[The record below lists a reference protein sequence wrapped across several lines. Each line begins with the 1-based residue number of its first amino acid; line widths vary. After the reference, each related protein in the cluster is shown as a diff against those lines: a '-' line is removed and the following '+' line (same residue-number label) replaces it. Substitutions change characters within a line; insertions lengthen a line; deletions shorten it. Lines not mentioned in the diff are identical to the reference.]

1 MTYPRPSA
9 SSDPSTSSGTATSS
23 GTGGS
28 AFGPAAVVPSP
39 RFPEIERDVLA
50 FWKDDDTF
58 RASIENREGADE
70 WVFYDGPPFANGLPH
85 YGHLLTGYAKDLFP
99 RFQTMRGK
107 KVDRVFGW
115 DTHGLP
121 AELEAMKQLGITEKA
136 EIEAM
141 GIDVFNDKAR
151 SSVLAYTRDWEDYV
165 TRQARWVDFER
176 GYKTLNPSYMES
188 VLWAFKTLHDKGLA
202 YEGHRVLPYCWRDET
217 PLSAHELRMDDDV
230 YQMRQDPSV
239 TVTFPLVGAKAEA
252 LGLTGVRALAWTT
265 TPWTLPTNL
274 ALVVGPD
281 IRYVVVPGGPAG
293 AADVQPGDEPL
304 EATAHR
310 YLLAEPLLAGY
321 AKDLGY
327 DSAEAAQD
335 AVVQSVLGAE
345 LEDVAYDRL
354 FDYYADAA
362 TWGTE
367 RAWRILVD
375 DYVTTS
381 DGTGIVHQA
390 PAFGEDDQR
399 VTEAAGIP
407 LIMSLDDGGRFLPH
421 ATDVAGELWMDANTP
436 LVRLLRQNGR
446 LLRLASYEH
455 SYPHCWRCRNP
466 LIYRAVSSWFVRVT
480 DIKDRMLANN
490 EQITWVP
497 ENVKHGQFGKWL
509 EGARDWSISRNRY
522 WGSPIPVWKSDDAA
536 YPRVD
541 VYGSLDDMERD
552 FGRLPRDPE
561 GNVDLHRPYI
571 DDLTRPNPDDPT
583 GRSTMR
589 RIEDVFDVW
598 FDSGSMPYAQV
609 HYPFDNREWFDSHA
623 PADFIVEYIGQTRGW
638 FYVMH
643 VLSTALFDRPAFT
656 GVSCHG
662 IVLGSDGYKMS
673 KSLKNYPD
681 VSEVFDRDGSDA
693 MRWFLM
699 SSSVLRGGN
708 LVVTEE
714 GIRAAVRE
722 FMLPLWSTWYF
733 FATYA
738 NAAAPGGYEA
748 TWRTDSTNV
757 LDRYILALT
766 GDLVRGVAADLEGL
780 DSTSAAAKLRD
791 FAEALT
797 NWYIRRSRD
806 RFWVGVDPS
815 TGSGTAGAS
824 SGTAGASSGTEGASS
839 GTAGAGSGTAGA
851 SSGTEAFDT
860 LYTVL
865 ETLTRVAAPLIPL
878 VAEQVWQG
886 LTGGRSVHLQD
897 WPDAGLFPQAADI
910 RSAMDA
916 VREVSSVANA
926 LRKREG
932 KRVRLPLP
940 MLTVVVQDASALA
953 QFEGIIREE
962 LNVKAVELVEF
973 RPGSY
978 EEFGVKERL
987 KINARAAGPRLG
999 KRVQQVI
1006 QAANAGNWRWVDG
1019 RGFVVITADGEIDLL
1034 SSEAATDTDA
1044 SGRPEGEALGILQLQ
1059 EGSGFVILDTTTTP
1073 ELEAEGLARDVI
1085 RAVQDTRKAAGFDVS
1100 DRIRLQ
1106 MLFQDAADADAVAGA
1121 FDVAD
1126 IAGETLALDHALLL
1140 EGEDAHVPA
1149 DAAIEVWQADAFG
1162 AAPEHVAYVRT
1173 GQYAN
1178 AGGFWVAVTR
1188 IEAAE

>member
-9 SSDPSTSSGTATSS
+9 SGASS
-23 GTGGS
+23 
-28 AFGPAAVVPSP
+28 FGPGADERPARAGVAPNP
-39 RFPEIERDVLA
+39 RFPDLERDTLA
-50 FWKDDDTF
+50 FWHADDTF
-58 RASIENREGADE
+58 RASIAQRDGADE

-121 AELEAMKQLGITEKA
+121 AELEAMKQLGITEKD
-136 EIEAM
+136 EIERM
-141 GIDVFNDKAR
+141 GVATFNAKAR
-151 SSVLAYTRDWEDYV
+151 ESVLEYTREWEDYV

-176 GYKTLNPSYMES
+176 GYKTLDTTYMES
-188 VLWAFKTLHDKGLA
+188 VLWAFKTLYDKGLA
-202 YEGHRVLPYCWRDET
+202 YEGYRVLPYCWRDET
-217 PLSAHELRMDDDV
+217 PLSNHELRMDDDV
-230 YQMRQDPSV
+230 YKMRQDPSV
-239 TVTFPLVGAKAEA
+239 TVTFPLVGLKAEA

-274 ALVVGPD
+274 ALAVGPD

-293 AADVQPGDEPL
+293 AADVHRATDGSLDDPI

-310 YLLAEPLLAGY
+310 YLLAEDLLAGY

-327 DSAEAAQD
+327 ESPEAAHA
-335 AVVQSVLGAE
+335 AVVQTVSGSE

-362 TWGTE
+362 VWGTD

-375 DYVTTS
+375 DYVTTT

-390 PAFGEDDQR
+390 PAYGEDDQR

-407 LIMSLDDGGRFLPH
+407 LIMSLDDGGRFLPQV
-421 ATDVAGELWMDANTP
+421 ADVAGELWMDANRP
-436 LVRLLRQNGR
+436 LIRLLARDGR
-446 LLRLASYEH
+446 LLREASYEH

-480 DIKDRMLANN
+480 DFKDRMLANN

-497 ENVKHGQFGKWL
+497 ENVKDGQFGKWL
-509 EGARDWSISRNRY
+509 EGARDWSVSRNRY
-522 WGSPIPVWKSDDAA
+522 WGSPIPVWRSDDPEH
-536 YPRVD
+536 PRMD
-541 VYGSLDDMERD
+541 VYGSLEELERD
-552 FGRLPRDPE
+552 FGTLPRNPSGE
-561 GNVDLHRPYI
+561 VDLHRPYV
-571 DDLTRPNPDDPT
+571 DELTRPNPDDPS

-609 HYPFDNREWFDSHA
+609 HYPFENREWFDSHS

-638 FYVMH
+638 FYLMH

-662 IVLGSDGYKMS
+662 IVLGSDGQKMS
-673 KSLKNYPD
+673 KSLRNYPD

-708 LVVTEE
+708 LIVTEE
-714 GIRAAVRE
+714 GIRAGVRE
-722 FMLPLWSTWYF
+722 FLLPLWNAWYF

-738 NAAAPGGYEA
+738 NAAGGPDGAGYEA
-748 TWRTDSTNV
+748 RWRTDSTDV
-757 LDRYILALT
+757 LDRYILSLT
-766 GDLVRGVAADLEGL
+766 GELVRDVAADLEGL
-780 DSTSAAAKLRD
+780 DSTTAAERLRD

-806 RFWVGVDPS
+806 RFWVGVDGDDPRS
-815 TGSGTAGAS
+815 
-824 SGTAGASSGTEGASS
+824 
-839 GTAGAGSGTAGA
+839 
-851 SSGTEAFDT
+851 TEAFDT

-865 ETLTRVAAPLIPL
+865 ETVCRVAAPLIPL
-878 VAEQVWQG
+878 VSEQVWQG
-886 LTGGRSVHLQD
+886 LTGGRSVHLTD
-897 WPDAGLFPQAADI
+897 WPDATAFPKGDDI

-932 KRVRLPLP
+932 RRVRLPLAR
-940 MLTVVVQDASALA
+940 LTVVVPDAASLG
-953 QFEGIIREE
+953 QFEDILRDE
-962 LNVKAVELVEF
+962 LNVKAVELVEL
-973 RPGSY
+973 RDGTAGEY
-978 EEFGVKERL
+978 GITHRL
-987 KINARAAGPRLG
+987 SVNARAAGPRLG
-999 KRVQQVI
+999 KQVQQAI
-1006 QAANAGNWRWVDG
+1006 QAARSGDWSEVDG
-1019 RGFVVITADGEIDLL
+1019 VVTAGGIALEP
-1034 SSEAATDTDA
+1034 SEYELVLET
-1044 SGRPEGEALGILQLQ
+1044 SGRPEGEALALLTGAQ
-1059 EGSGFVILDTTTTP
+1059 ESRRLPAEAQGRRGGFVLLDTATTP

-1106 MLFQDAADADAVAGA
+1106 LLFTSGADADAVASA
-1121 FDVAD
+1121 FATADV
-1126 IAGETLALDHALLL
+1126 AGETLAVEHDLKVVGRDVNL
-1140 EGEDAHVPA
+1140 PA
-1149 DAAIEVWQADAFG
+1149 DAPGEVWYPIAFG
-1162 AAPEHVAYVRT
+1162 AVPGHVSFQRP

-1178 AGGFWVAVTR
+1178 ESGFHVAVTKVGTP
-1188 IEAAE
+1188 A